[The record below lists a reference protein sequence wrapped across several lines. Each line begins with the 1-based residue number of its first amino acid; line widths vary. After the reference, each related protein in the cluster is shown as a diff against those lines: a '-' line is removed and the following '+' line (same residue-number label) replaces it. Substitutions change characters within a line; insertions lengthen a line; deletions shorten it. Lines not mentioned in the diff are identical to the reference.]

1 MITSDFQTFKHSDIQ
16 TNYKHMKKNILIIIS
31 LALLSAC
38 AEYRY
43 DDFITDFDYTAVY
56 FPHQELTRTFVY
68 GEFDNIKV
76 AVQMGGRRE
85 NRQNEWV
92 DYIIDPTIEVDSGLT
107 LLPDQ
112 FYTLSDAG
120 RFHLPPGEL
129 GGELVLNVT
138 EDFFKRSDTTQFY
151 IPFRLTATSVDTILE
166 HKTTMILTLR
176 AEAAKFGHYYHNGV
190 TLVDSLNGGQRTIAY
205 HQKEPVTNPVNN
217 WELVSAAH
225 DTLLTNGI
233 ADRKAGSVNF
243 SFKIVVNSDNRVGI
257 FPNQASFWQVSPD
270 GESTYNPDKREF
282 YLNYKF
288 QDVQGNNFTVKD
300 TLIFRNRILDGVN
313 QWNF

>member
-1 MITSDFQTFKHSDIQ
+1 MIASDFQTFKHLDIQ

-31 LALLSAC
+31 LAFFAAC

-68 GEFDNIKV
+68 DEFNSIKV

-85 NRQNEWV
+85 NRHNEWA
-92 DYIIDPTIEVDSGLT
+92 DYVIDPTIEADSTLT
-107 LLPDQ
+107 LLPPEY
-112 FYTLSDAG
+112 YTLSNTN
-120 RFHLPPGEL
+120 RFLLPSGML
-129 GGELVLNVT
+129 GGELVLTVT
-138 EDFFKRSDTTQFY
+138 EEFFKKSDTTMFY
-151 IPFRLTATSVDTILE
+151 IPFRLTDSSVDTILE

-190 TLVDSLNGGQRTIAY
+190 VQIDSLNGGQGTVAY
-205 HQKEPVTNPVNN
+205 HQKEPVTNAINN
-217 WELVSAAH
+217 WELVSATH

-233 ADRKAGSVNF
+233 ADRKAGAVNY
-243 SFKIVVNSDNRVGI
+243 SFKMVVQANNRVNI
-257 FPNQASFWQVSPD
+257 YPNLASVWQVQPD
-270 GESTYNPDKREF
+270 GESTYNPDKMEF
-282 YLNYKF
+282 YLNYRF
-288 QDVQGNNFTVKD
+288 QDAQENTYRVKD

-313 QWNF
+313 QWAL